1 MSKTTFEKLGIPYE
15 ERDGIFYPVLVAG
28 TEKADID
35 VGKYGRMWIKYIKE
49 EYPMRY
55 KSLVRFGELEERA
68 DEVND
73 TAYELLD
80 DIEAKWLKK
89 HKPKNPNSFT
99 EQLQL
104 RTQTRMMAEE
114 IVIMDEAPRFI
125 ILFGINQ
132 IALIDRNKW
141 NEKRYLQF
149 MMEDIYSRHEESTF
163 MAMVVLL
170 HKESFGING
179 TGKTS
184 ILKSVNLLYANIINQ
199 IVNRKELKQSLNIK
213 LDDIKYGKTQTK
225 LEADFSIENRIINYS
240 RTMVRK
246 TGKRTHNTKNLKVL
260 ASIFQDKYVSDE
272 KQDNIPLFVNYGT
285 NRLVLDIP
293 VRIRTKHEFD
303 IYSAFDKAIENQI
316 DFRTF
321 FEWFRNQ
328 EDYENECKVQ
338 NADLE
343 FTDKSLEAVKKAMLA
358 MLDECTNLRVA
369 RKPRLEMKVDKNGVG
384 LNVSQLSDGEKC
396 TMALFG
402 DLARRLTIAN
412 PNLDNPLWGE
422 GVVLIDEIELHMHP
436 SWQRNI
442 VRKLRE
448 TFPNIQF
455 IITTH
460 SPIVLSEI
468 DDDFNVYFLQNKGA
482 SSEVIEFRR
491 LDGFDANYIL
501 EEFMGTKS
509 MNSKTE
515 ALITDIYKLIN
526 EKSFEEAEQ
535 KVNRLKELTDSTNKD
550 VIRASML
557 IKKGRLS

>member
-1 MSKTTFEKLGIPYE
+1 MKINNLKVDNFRL
-15 ERDGIFYPVLVAG
+15 F
-28 TEKADID
+28 
-35 VGKYGRMWIKYIKE
+35 
-49 EYPMRY
+49 
-55 KSLVRFGELEERA
+55 
-68 DEVND
+68 
-73 TAYELLD
+73 D
-80 DIEAKWLKK
+80 DMK
-89 HKPKNPNSFT
+89 
-99 EQLQL
+99 LQL
-104 RTQTRMMAEE
+104 NGKNT
-114 IVIMDEAPRFI
+114 VI
-125 ILFGINQ
+125 FG
-132 IALIDRNKW
+132 
-141 NEKRYLQF
+141 
-149 MMEDIYSRHEESTF
+149 
-163 MAMVVLL
+163 V
-170 HKESFGING
+170 NG

-184 ILKSVNLLYANIINQ
+184 ILKSINLLYANIINQ
-199 IVNRKELKQSLNIK
+199 IVNRKELKQNLNIE

-225 LEADFSIENRIINYS
+225 LEADFFIENQLISYN
-240 RTMVRK
+240 RTMIRK
-246 TGKRTHNTKNLKVL
+246 SGKRSQDLESLKIL

-272 KQDNIPLFVNYGT
+272 KQENIPIFVNYGT

-293 VRIRTKHEFD
+293 IRIRTKHQFD
-303 IYSAFDKAIENQI
+303 IYAAFDKAIENRI

-338 NADLE
+338 NADLQ
-343 FTDKSLEAVKKAMLA
+343 FADKALDSVKKAMLV
-358 MLDECTNLRVA
+358 MLDGCTNLRVA

-412 PNLDNPLWGE
+412 PNLDNPLLGE

-436 SWQRNI
+436 FWQRN
-442 VRKLRE
+442 VVGKLRE

-468 DDDFNVYFLQNKGA
+468 DDEFNIYFLQNKEA
-482 SSEVIEFRR
+482 SSEVIEFKR

-515 ALITDIYKLIN
+515 TLISDIYRLIN
-526 EKSFEEAEQ
+526 GRLFEEAEE
-535 KVNRLKELTDSTNKD
+535 KVNHLKELTDATNKD
-550 VIRASML
+550 VIRAGML
-557 IKKGRLS
+557 IKRGRLS

>member
-1 MSKTTFEKLGIPYE
+1 MKINNLKVDNFRL
-15 ERDGIFYPVLVAG
+15 F
-28 TEKADID
+28 
-35 VGKYGRMWIKYIKE
+35 
-49 EYPMRY
+49 
-55 KSLVRFGELEERA
+55 
-68 DEVND
+68 
-73 TAYELLD
+73 D
-80 DIEAKWLKK
+80 DMK
-89 HKPKNPNSFT
+89 
-99 EQLQL
+99 LQL
-104 RTQTRMMAEE
+104 NGKNT
-114 IVIMDEAPRFI
+114 VIFR
-125 ILFGINQ
+125 
-132 IALIDRNKW
+132 
-141 NEKRYLQF
+141 
-149 MMEDIYSRHEESTF
+149 
-163 MAMVVLL
+163 V
-170 HKESFGING
+170 NG

-184 ILKSVNLLYANIINQ
+184 ILKSINLLYANIINQ
-199 IVNRKELKQSLNIK
+199 IVNRKELKQNLNIE

-225 LEADFSIENRIINYS
+225 LEADFFIENQLISYN
-240 RTMVRK
+240 RTMIRK
-246 TGKRTHNTKNLKVL
+246 SGKRSQDLESLKIL

-272 KQDNIPLFVNYGT
+272 KQENIPIFVNYGT

-293 VRIRTKHEFD
+293 IRIRTKHQFD
-303 IYSAFDKAIENQI
+303 IYAAFDKAIENRI

-338 NADLE
+338 NADLQ
-343 FTDKSLEAVKKAMLA
+343 FTDKALDSVKKAMLV
-358 MLDECTNLRVA
+358 MLDGCTNLRVA

-412 PNLDNPLWGE
+412 PNLDNPLLGE

-436 SWQRNI
+436 FWQRN
-442 VRKLRE
+442 VVGKLRE

-468 DDDFNVYFLQNKGA
+468 DDEFNIYFLQNKEA
-482 SSEVIEFRR
+482 SSEVIEFKR

-515 ALITDIYKLIN
+515 TLISDIYRLIN
-526 EKSFEEAEQ
+526 GRLFEEAEE
-535 KVNRLKELTDSTNKD
+535 KVNHLKELTDATNKD
-550 VIRASML
+550 VIRAGML
-557 IKKGRLS
+557 IKRGRLS

>member
-1 MSKTTFEKLGIPYE
+1 MKINNLKVDNFRL
-15 ERDGIFYPVLVAG
+15 F
-28 TEKADID
+28 
-35 VGKYGRMWIKYIKE
+35 
-49 EYPMRY
+49 
-55 KSLVRFGELEERA
+55 
-68 DEVND
+68 
-73 TAYELLD
+73 D
-80 DIEAKWLKK
+80 DMK
-89 HKPKNPNSFT
+89 
-99 EQLQL
+99 LQL
-104 RTQTRMMAEE
+104 NGKNT
-114 IVIMDEAPRFI
+114 VI
-125 ILFGINQ
+125 FG
-132 IALIDRNKW
+132 
-141 NEKRYLQF
+141 
-149 MMEDIYSRHEESTF
+149 
-163 MAMVVLL
+163 V
-170 HKESFGING
+170 NG

-184 ILKSVNLLYANIINQ
+184 ILKSINLLYANIINQ
-199 IVNRKELKQSLNIK
+199 IVNRKELKQNLNIE

-225 LEADFSIENRIINYS
+225 LEADFFIENQLISYN
-240 RTMVRK
+240 RTMIRK
-246 TGKRTHNTKNLKVL
+246 SGKRSQDLESLKIL

-272 KQDNIPLFVNYGT
+272 KQENIPIFVNYGT

-293 VRIRTKHEFD
+293 IRIRTKHQFD
-303 IYSAFDKAIENQI
+303 IYAAFDKAIENRI

-338 NADLE
+338 NADLQ
-343 FTDKSLEAVKKAMLA
+343 FTDKALDSVKKAMLV
-358 MLDECTNLRVA
+358 MLDGCTNLRVA

-412 PNLDNPLWGE
+412 PNLDNPLLGE

-436 SWQRNI
+436 FWQRN
-442 VRKLRE
+442 VVGKLRE

-468 DDDFNVYFLQNKGA
+468 DDEFNIYFLQNKEA
-482 SSEVIEFRR
+482 SSEVIEFKR

-515 ALITDIYKLIN
+515 TLISDIYRLIN
-526 EKSFEEAEQ
+526 GRLFEEAEE
-535 KVNRLKELTDSTNKD
+535 KVNHLKELTDATNKD
-550 VIRASML
+550 VIRAGML
-557 IKKGRLS
+557 IKRGRLS

>member
-1 MSKTTFEKLGIPYE
+1 MKINNLKVDNFRL
-15 ERDGIFYPVLVAG
+15 F
-28 TEKADID
+28 
-35 VGKYGRMWIKYIKE
+35 
-49 EYPMRY
+49 
-55 KSLVRFGELEERA
+55 
-68 DEVND
+68 
-73 TAYELLD
+73 D
-80 DIEAKWLKK
+80 DMK
-89 HKPKNPNSFT
+89 
-99 EQLQL
+99 LQL
-104 RTQTRMMAEE
+104 NGKNT
-114 IVIMDEAPRFI
+114 VI
-125 ILFGINQ
+125 FG
-132 IALIDRNKW
+132 
-141 NEKRYLQF
+141 
-149 MMEDIYSRHEESTF
+149 
-163 MAMVVLL
+163 V
-170 HKESFGING
+170 NG

-184 ILKSVNLLYANIINQ
+184 ILKSINLLYANIINQ
-199 IVNRKELKQSLNIK
+199 IVNRKELKQNLNIE

-225 LEADFSIENRIINYS
+225 LEADFFIENQLISYN
-240 RTMVRK
+240 RTMIRK
-246 TGKRTHNTKNLKVL
+246 SGKRSQDLESLKIL

-272 KQDNIPLFVNYGT
+272 KQENIPIFVNYGT

-293 VRIRTKHEFD
+293 IRIRTKHQFD
-303 IYSAFDKAIENQI
+303 IYAAFDKAIENRI

-338 NADLE
+338 NADLQ
-343 FTDKSLEAVKKAMLA
+343 FTDKALDSVKKAMLV
-358 MLDECTNLRVA
+358 MLDGCTNLRVA

-412 PNLDNPLWGE
+412 PNLDNPLLGE

-436 SWQRNI
+436 FWQRN
-442 VRKLRE
+442 VVGKLRE

-468 DDDFNVYFLQNKGA
+468 DDEFNIYFLQNKEA
-482 SSEVIEFRR
+482 SSEVIEFKR

-515 ALITDIYKLIN
+515 TLISDIYRLIN
-526 EKSFEEAEQ
+526 GRLFEEAEE
-535 KVNRLKELTDSTNKD
+535 KVNHLKELT
-550 VIRASML
+550 VIPVS
-557 IKKGRLS
+557 

>member
-1 MSKTTFEKLGIPYE
+1 MKINNLKVDNFRL
-15 ERDGIFYPVLVAG
+15 F
-28 TEKADID
+28 
-35 VGKYGRMWIKYIKE
+35 
-49 EYPMRY
+49 
-55 KSLVRFGELEERA
+55 
-68 DEVND
+68 
-73 TAYELLD
+73 D
-80 DIEAKWLKK
+80 DMK
-89 HKPKNPNSFT
+89 
-99 EQLQL
+99 LQL
-104 RTQTRMMAEE
+104 NGKNT
-114 IVIMDEAPRFI
+114 VI
-125 ILFGINQ
+125 FG
-132 IALIDRNKW
+132 
-141 NEKRYLQF
+141 
-149 MMEDIYSRHEESTF
+149 
-163 MAMVVLL
+163 V
-170 HKESFGING
+170 NG

-184 ILKSVNLLYANIINQ
+184 ILKSINLLYANIIKQ
-199 IVNRKELKQSLNIK
+199 IVNRKELKQNLNIE

-225 LEADFSIENRIINYS
+225 LEADFFIENQLISYN
-240 RTMVRK
+240 RTMIRK
-246 TGKRTHNTKNLKVL
+246 SGKRSQDLESLKIL

-272 KQDNIPLFVNYGT
+272 KQENIPIFVNYGT

-293 VRIRTKHEFD
+293 IRIRTKHQFD
-303 IYSAFDKAIENQI
+303 IYAAFDKAIENRI

-338 NADLE
+338 NADLQ
-343 FTDKSLEAVKKAMLA
+343 FTDKALDSVKKAMLV
-358 MLDECTNLRVA
+358 MLDGCTNLRVA

-412 PNLDNPLWGE
+412 PNLDNPLLGE

-436 SWQRNI
+436 FWQRN
-442 VRKLRE
+442 VVGKLRE

-468 DDDFNVYFLQNKGA
+468 DDEFNIYFLQNKEA
-482 SSEVIEFRR
+482 SSEVIEFKR

-515 ALITDIYKLIN
+515 TLISDIYRLIN
-526 EKSFEEAEQ
+526 GRLFEEAEE
-535 KVNRLKELTDSTNKD
+535 KVNHLKELTDATNKD
-550 VIRASML
+550 VIRAGML
-557 IKKGRLS
+557 IKRGRLS